1 MESFMAHKRHR
12 SLFFIV
18 VLIFA
23 STSMQTSRAEESA
36 DGTVLAKQSSP
47 MSPQELFAQVSGSI
61 FVVEVVTQS
70 GILIAQ
76 GSGVAVAPDRVVTNK
91 HVVIEG
97 EKIIVIQG
105 EKTRSA
111 KVLKL
116 SPRFDLCLLEVPG
129 LNSDVQPAIRSL
141 ESLTVGERVYAIG
154 APRGLELTLSDGLL
168 SGIRRDETGPVIQT
182 SAPISPGSSGGGL
195 FDGAGKLIGITTFTL
210 RDSQE
215 LNFAIASQGIAEL
228 TQQPPSA
235 TGQAWVGVGDQFM
248 ASATITDFA
257 PPPLPSDLEGQRLWS
272 QRMEREMLPLRVKWI
287 KATRAYR
294 EALAFQPD
302 DSGVLV
308 KLGTAYAY
316 LDAKDDASD
325 AFRRAVSLRHGDS
338 SVWFEIG
345 RAYERMND
353 REDSLKAYQEAIHI
367 QPDDASIWIA
377 KANALAPDRRLEIAE
392 ALKTAEE
399 LKPSNS
405 ATWYTI
411 GLAYQ
416 SRLNNYKEA
425 ETALQEAV
433 RLQPENSSYLLALG
447 QVYALRRE
455 RSKAKD
461 IYQRLK
467 AIDPRTAE
475 LLLQRIH

>member
-1 MESFMAHKRHR
+1 MAGKRLNA
-12 SLFFIV
+12 LFIIA
-18 VLIFA
+18 VLTLA
-23 STSMQTSRAEESA
+23 STSRLTSQVKQSA
-36 DGTVLAKQSSP
+36 DSPPLAKQSLP
-47 MSPQELFAQVSGSI
+47 MSPQELFAQVSGSV
-61 FVVEVVTQS
+61 FVVEVVTQN

-76 GSGVAVAPDRVVTNK
+76 GSGVAVAPDRIVTNK

-97 EKIIVIQG
+97 ERIVVIQG

-116 SPRFDLCLLEVPG
+116 SPKFDLCLLDVPG
-129 LNSDVQPAIRSL
+129 LNADVQPAIRSL
-141 ESLTVGERVYAIG
+141 ESLNVGERVYAIG

-248 ASATITDFA
+248 ASATIADFSA
-257 PPPLPSDLEGQRLWS
+257 PPLDSEGQRLWS
-272 QRMEREMLPLRVKWI
+272 QRMEQEMLPLRVKWI

-294 EALAFQPD
+294 EALEFQPD
-302 DSGVLV
+302 DSAVLV

-316 LDAKDDASD
+316 LDARDAASG
-325 AFRRAVSLRHGDS
+325 AFRRAVGLRHGDS
-338 SVWFEIG
+338 SIWVEIG

-353 REDSLKAYQEAIHI
+353 HDDALKSYQEAIRIH
-367 QPDDASIWIA
+367 PDDASVWIA
-377 KANALAPDRRLEIAE
+377 EANAYPPDRRSEIAE
-392 ALKTAEE
+392 ALKTAEN
-399 LKPSNS
+399 LKPTNS

-416 SRLNNYKEA
+416 ARLSNYKEA
-425 ETALQEAV
+425 EAALQEAV

-447 QVYALRRE
+447 QVYAVRAE
-455 RSKAKD
+455 RSKAKE

-467 AIDPRTAE
+467 AIDPSTAE